1 MIVIDTNIVIEYL
14 KGNERIIK
22 TVNEYSKNSDIGIT
36 YISEYELL
44 KYSDKTNKLLEELTK
59 NITVLYPDKTSA
71 SRSAEIFRRLRSAGN
86 LINEN
91 DILIAGIALGN
102 NNKFITLD
110 SDFNKIND
118 MNISVLE
125 LS

>member
-44 KYSDKTNKLLEELTK
+44 KYSDKTNKLLEELIK

-71 SRSAEIFRRLRSAGN
+71 SMSAEIFRRLRSAGN

-91 DILIAGIALGN
+91 DILIAGIALRN

-118 MNISVLE
+118 TNISVLE
-125 LS
+125 LF

>member
-14 KGNERIIK
+14 KGNEKIIK
-22 TVNEYSKNSDIGIT
+22 AVNEYSKNSDIGIT
-36 YISEYELL
+36 YISKYELR
-44 KYSDKTNKLLEELTK
+44 KYSDKTNKLLEELIK
-59 NITVLYPDKTSA
+59 NITVLYPDITSA

-91 DILIAGIALGN
+91 DILIAGTALLD
-102 NNKFITLD
+102 NNKFITWD

-118 MNISVLE
+118 INISVLE
-125 LS
+125 LF